1 MTEPAPSTL
10 HHTAK
15 RPTGWLR
22 RTLPPTAGGIGF
34 TLVIALIG
42 YALAGLPGLGSLG
55 QLAWAI
61 LIAALYRQLFGY
73 PERIRI
79 GIQFTAKRLLRLAI
93 VLYGLK
99 LNMFIIFQQGLGL
112 MLKDMLSV
120 VFAIS
125 LTLLIARWL
134 KADMS
139 LSLLLGIGTG
149 VCGAA
154 RLPPFLQS

>member
-1 MTEPAPSTL
+1 M
-10 HHTAK
+10 
-15 RPTGWLR
+15 
-22 RTLPPTAGGIGF
+22 
-34 TLVIALIG
+34 VIALIG